1 MPSFQ
6 IENTIDDLT
15 MQRFRSVMD
24 QYGGLARSSRFIA
37 RITPSGPAVQL
48 IGSGSILRDLVYLC
62 DTIDIPGREL
72 GTHTVHYYG
81 PDLKVPMQTAFND
94 FDMYFI
100 CRNGSFE
107 RQFFD
112 DWMTMINPPSSYDFN
127 YIDDYKAEIDIFTFA
142 DHGRE
147 EYTVSKDPENLIP
160 SSKTPTTPVANYN
173 ITLHRAFPIV
183 IHQQP
188 STWADGEFQRLM
200 VTFSY
205 YNWTRRNR
213 DIDPRVNTGQGYYNT
228 LVEGRDT
235 GGR

>member
-24 QYGGLARSSRFIA
+24 QYGGLAKSARFIA
-37 RITPSGPAVQL
+37 RIIPASPGAAIL
-48 IGSGSILRDLVYLC
+48 GSTSILRDLVYLC

-72 GTHTVHYYG
+72 GTHSVHYYG
-81 PDLKVPMQTAFND
+81 PDLTVPVQSAYST
-94 FDMYFI
+94 FDAYFI

-112 DWMTMINPPSSYDFN
+112 DWMTMINPPSSYDFE
-127 YIDDYKAEIDIFTFA
+127 YIDNYRAEIDIFTFA
-142 DHGRE
+142 DHGKE
-147 EYTVSKDPENLIP
+147 EYLVSKDPTN
-160 SSKTPTTPVANYN
+160 PTSTQTYPTSPVANYN
-173 ITLHRAFPIV
+173 ITLHRAFPTIV
-183 IHQQP
+183 HQQP

-205 YNWTRRNR
+205 YNWSRKNR
-213 DIDPRVNTGQGYYNT
+213 DRDPSVNTGQGYYNT